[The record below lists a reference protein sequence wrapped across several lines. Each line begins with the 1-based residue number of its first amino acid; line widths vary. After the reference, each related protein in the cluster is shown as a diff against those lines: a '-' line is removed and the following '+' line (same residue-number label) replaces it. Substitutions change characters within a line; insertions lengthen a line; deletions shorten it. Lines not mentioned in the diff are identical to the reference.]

1 MRVDE
6 LLRSLLRRPLAL
18 LLILGVACGGAY
30 YGWTHATNT
39 YESRATVLIVPAG
52 SDVTPPNGAV
62 PDNPLA
68 RLDYAISQ
76 LALVVGTQLNSDAVR
91 DQVVAVGG
99 DAGYTADTLSSDNSA
114 VAQLSPLI
122 KMTATSATADGT
134 QQAIGVLIDQAAAQ
148 LAAVQS
154 ASNVTPEGQAQA
166 VVATPATAST
176 VVGRPQLRAAG
187 VLGIAGGFAAL
198 LLMVMVQP
206 LFGRKRGP
214 AQAASDQVGPA
225 MAGAQRAALPARAP
239 LPASKSQNHRWQPP
253 APAYKPAFENAGRFA
268 EPPAAQASIPGDA
281 AVEDPAEP
289 SMREQ
294 FDSPDVVRPGTRRR
308 QEVLR
313 DMVRD
318 EWQRSG
324 SNIAWTRREQREAYQ
339 RAEERLT
346 EMERRRRDVEVEN
359 VSRFDDFLE
368 YRDHG

>member
-39 YESRATVLIVPAG
+39 YESSATVLIVPAG

-68 RLDYAISQ
+68 RLDYNISQ
-76 LALVVGTQLNSDAVR
+76 LALVVGSQLNSDAVR

-114 VAQLSPLI
+114 VAQLSPLVKI
-122 KMTATSATADGT
+122 TATSATADGA
-134 QQAIGVLIDQAAAQ
+134 QQAIGVLIDQASAQ

-154 ASNVTPEGQAQA
+154 ASNVVPGGQAQA
-166 VVATPATAST
+166 VVAAPATAST
-176 VVGRPQLRAAG
+176 VVGSPQLRAAG

-214 AQAASDQVGPA
+214 AQAAPVQVGPSL
-225 MAGAQRAALPARAP
+225 AGTERAALPARAP
-239 LPASKSQNHRWQPP
+239 LPAAKPQNQGWQPP
-253 APAYKPAFENAGRFA
+253 APARKPAVEDAGRFA
-268 EPPAAQASIPGDA
+268 EPPAAQAPIPNDA
-281 AVEDPAEP
+281 AVEGPAEP
-289 SMREQ
+289 SARDH
-294 FDSPDVVRPGTRRR
+294 FGSLDVVRPGTRRR